1 MSQEWFHRI
10 MNLVPKKMQKNQRE
24 IKKINE
30 EIKEDYAFAVK
41 KSVVDFVLK
50 EPEIDEDERFLD
62 EDDETPMTIEL
73 AKVSDAWKKLY
84 RQSKRFLQHNL
95 HLINLCMLQSQTLWQ
110 SNFVNLRL
118 IDINKLKSRPK
129 IEVLPFQ
136 DIIYQEIEKNKKLLK
151 DEWCPG
157 IVEIFRQCQRNK
169 RKKILPPDSRIPA
182 FLSCLANLMTANMQ
196 ELALTSI
203 KDFRKYVNIL
213 HTESQ
218 GSHRPGFILHLKV
231 NGNRISFTPTYA
243 DIENSIIEVYT
254 LMKNA
259 VYDIQRLDST
269 LLEEETSEK
278 KKTIKP
284 ILLPEII
291 DTARNEV
298 KEMVLEQ
305 NKRPEEYVKM
315 FEKYM
320 HLINGSSEREIDAY
334 LQENHT
340 FDEFKEKVL
349 FFDKLGKTINND
361 ISKVVQLVMYELHCD
376 DLILNLYRKTDGL
389 RERVLQKMSQ
399 DHQNINNKLCDRYEE
414 ISTVALTS
422 PNSTAELVELRDKV
436 TKIETDVM
444 KELENELNKAATRLV
459 FLSDF
464 CQFTTTE
471 MKVNTR
477 TFQWHAKM
485 PSIFDHH
492 RDIIQGKTSEYQ
504 KALKLKRERFQEE
517 LESYSHQV
525 EEFFTY
531 GNVDDLPKYLKKAQ
545 SLKTK
550 LEVAEDKIKHFNMEE
565 KAFEWDQ
572 TNYPTL
578 KDTQD
583 KLAPFVRL
591 YEISMDF
598 MDKQKIWFE
607 SPMGTHHPA
616 DIEKQVEDSLKT
628 VTKLEKDFS
637 EIPAAKTLVVDVRCK
652 IEDFKDK
659 MPIIKTLGNPSLRER
674 HWETVSNTV
683 GFPVKGGS
691 ETNLYKI
698 LDMGLDEYVK
708 KFEKISETAT
718 KEHNL
723 EKSMQHMVEEWS
735 DKEFNISSYGETG
748 TYTLS
753 ATDDIQSLLDD
764 HIVKTQTMRGS
775 PYIKPFEEEIAKW
788 EEQLLMLQE
797 IMDEWLKV
805 QGTWL
810 YFEPIFSSP
819 DIMSQMPEEGRR
831 FTTVDKNWRDI
842 MKAAIIDKHVLAIL
856 DIDRI
861 LEKLKKSSELLDLIN
876 KGLYDYLE
884 KKRLF
889 FPRFFF
895 VSNAQLLEILS
906 ETKDPS
912 RVAKYLNKIFEGI
925 HSLDFNDDLEIVKF
939 KSMNGEVINL
949 SKNVSTA
956 KARGQ
961 VDRWLADLDKQMKE
975 SLQKEFKTAFINY
988 IDKDIETWINDLPSQ
1003 IVTCGLQTLW
1013 TAQIE
1018 KVKIHHYLIPK
1029 NMKV

>member
-1 MSQEWFHRI
+1 

-73 AKVSDAWKKLY
+73 AGVSEAWKKLY
-84 RQSKRFLQHNL
+84 RQSKRYLSHNL
-95 HLINLCMLQSQTLWQ
+95 HLINLCMLQAQALWE

-118 IDINKLKSRPK
+118 IDISKLKSKPK
-129 IEVLPFQ
+129 MEMLPFQ
-136 DIIYQEIEKNKKLLK
+136 DIIYQEIERSKKVLK
-151 DEWCPG
+151 EEWCPA
-157 IVEIFRQCQRNK
+157 IIEVYKQCQKNK

-182 FLSCLANLMTANMQ
+182 FLNCLGNLMTAHLQ
-196 ELALTSI
+196 ELALASI
-203 KDFRKYVNIL
+203 RDFREYVDIL
-213 HTESQ
+213 HRESQ
-218 GSHRPGFILHLKV
+218 GSHKPGFILHLKV
-231 NGNRISFTPTYA
+231 NGNRISFTPTFS
-243 DIENSIIEVYT
+243 DIEASITEVYT
-254 LMKNA
+254 MMKNA
-259 VYDIQRLDST
+259 VYDIPRLDSALIDDEGT
-269 LLEEETSEK
+269 GK
-278 KKTIKP
+278 KKNMKP

-291 DTARNEV
+291 DTAREEV
-298 KEMVLEQ
+298 NKMVTEQ
-305 NKRPEEYVKM
+305 NLLPEEYVKM
-315 FEKYM
+315 FEEYM
-320 HLINGSSEREIDAY
+320 HLINGISEKETDAY
-334 LQENHT
+334 VSEEHT
-340 FDEFKEKVL
+340 FDEFKEKVIY
-349 FFDKLGKTINND
+349 FDTLGKTINND
-361 ISKVVQLVMYELHCD
+361 ISKVVELGMYELHCD

-389 RERVLQKMSQ
+389 RERVLQKMSL
-399 DHQNINNKLCDRYEE
+399 DHQAINNKLCDRYKD
-414 ISTVALTS
+414 ISSVALTS
-422 PNSTAELVELRDKV
+422 PNSTSELVELRDKV
-436 TKIETDVM
+436 VEIETVVM
-444 KELENELNKAATRLV
+444 KEMENELNKAARRIV

-471 MKVNTR
+471 MKLNTK

-485 PSIFDHH
+485 PSIFDEHKTIM
-492 RDIIQGKTSEYQ
+492 DGKTSEYQ

-517 LESYSHQV
+517 LESYSNQV

-531 GNVDDLPKYLKKAQ
+531 GNVDDLPKYLKKAE

-550 LEVAEDKIKHFNMEE
+550 LEVAEEKIKHFNMEE
-565 KAFEWDQ
+565 KAFEWEL
-572 TNYPTL
+572 TSYPTL

-637 EIPAAKTLVVDVRCK
+637 EIPAAKTLVVDVRSK

-674 HWETVSNTV
+674 HWELVSNTV

-775 PYIKPFEEEIAKW
+775 PYIKPFEEQIAKW

-912 RVAKYLNKIFEGI
+912 RVARYLNKIFEGI
-925 HSLDFNDDLEIVKF
+925 DSLEFNEDLEISKF
-939 KSMNGEVINL
+939 KSMVGEVINL

-975 SLQKEFKTAFINY
+975 SLQKEFKSAFTNY
-988 IDKDIETWINDLPSQ
+988 IDKELDVWIEDLPSQ

-1018 KVKIHHYLIPK
+1018 KVTISF
-1029 NMKV
+1029 

>member
-10 MNLVPKKMQKNQRE
+10 LNLVPKKMQKNQRQ
-24 IKKINE
+24 IKRINE

-73 AKVSDAWKKLY
+73 AGVSEAWKKLY
-84 RQSKRFLQHNL
+84 KQSRRYLNHNL
-95 HLINLCMLQSQTLWQ
+95 HLINLCMTQAQNLWQ
-110 SNFVNLRL
+110 TNFVHLRL
-118 IDINKLKSRPK
+118 IDMGKLKTRPK
-129 IEVLPFQ
+129 VEVLPFQ
-136 DIIYQEIEKNKKLLK
+136 DAIYQEIEKKKKILK
-151 DEWCPG
+151 EEWCPAL
-157 IVEIFRQCQRNK
+157 VDIFRACQKSK
-169 RKKILPPDSRIPA
+169 RKKILPPDSRMPA
-182 FLSCLANLMTANMQ
+182 FLNCLANLMTAQIQNLM
-196 ELALTSI
+196 LSSYN
-203 KDFRKYVNIL
+203 DFRDFVELLRI
-213 HTESQ
+213 HCQ
-218 GSHRPGFILHLKV
+218 GSHKPGFILHLKV
-231 NGNRISFTPTYA
+231 NGNRISFTPTFA
-243 DIENSIIEVYT
+243 DVESSITEVFT
-254 LMKNA
+254 MMKNA
-259 VYDIQRLDST
+259 VHDIPRLDPILMEDESGRKRN
-269 LLEEETSEK
+269 L
-278 KKTIKP
+278 KP
-284 ILLPEII
+284 ILLPEIVEG
-291 DTARNEV
+291 AKQEV
-298 KEMVLEQ
+298 KRMITEQ
-305 NKRPEEYVKM
+305 NRLPEEYVKI
-315 FEKYM
+315 FEDYM
-320 HLINGSSEREIDAY
+320 HLINGQSERETESYVSED
-334 LQENHT
+334 HT
-340 FDEFKEKVL
+340 FDDFKAKVL
-349 FFDKLGKTINND
+349 YFDNLGKVINND
-361 ISKVVQLVMYELHCD
+361 IPKVVQLGMYELHCD

-389 RERVLQKMSQ
+389 REKVLQKMSQ
-399 DHQNINNKLCDRYEE
+399 DHQSINNRLCDRYDE
-414 ISTVALTS
+414 ISSVALTS
-422 PNSTAELVELRDKV
+422 PNTTAELVELRDKV
-436 TKIETDVM
+436 REIETVVM
-444 KELENELNKAATRLV
+444 KELEQELNKAAQRLV

-471 MKVNTR
+471 MKLNTK

-485 PSIFDHH
+485 PSIFEEH
-492 RDIIQGKTSEYQ
+492 RKIMEGKTSEYQ
-504 KALKLKRERFQEE
+504 KALKLKRDRFQEE
-517 LESYSHQV
+517 LDSYSKQV

-531 GNVDDLPKYLKKAQ
+531 GNVDDLAKYLKKAQ
-545 SLKTK
+545 NLRTK

-565 KAFEWDQ
+565 RAFQWEQ
-572 TNYPTL
+572 TSYPTL
-578 KDTQD
+578 KETQD

-616 DIEKQVEDSLKT
+616 DIENQVEDSLKT

-723 EKSMQHMVEEWS
+723 EKSMGHMVEEWS
-735 DKEFNISSYGETG
+735 DKEFNITSYGETG

-753 ATDDIQSLLDD
+753 TTDDIQSLLDD

-775 PYIKPFEEEIAKW
+775 PYIKPFEEKIAKW

-912 RVAKYLNKIFEGI
+912 RVARYLNKIFEGI
-925 HSLDFNDDLEIVKF
+925 HSLEFNEDLEISQI
-939 KSMNGEVINL
+939 KSLTGEVINL
-949 SKNVSTA
+949 SKVC
-956 KARGQ
+956 
-961 VDRWLADLDKQMKE
+961 
-975 SLQKEFKTAFINY
+975 I
-988 IDKDIETWINDLPSQ
+988 
-1003 IVTCGLQTLW
+1003 
-1013 TAQIE
+1013 
-1018 KVKIHHYLIPK
+1018 
-1029 NMKV
+1029 